1 MTGHD
6 MPAIRPVGTV
16 GVIGCGRM
24 GQPIAAHLLDA
35 GRDVVVLDPNPAATA
50 PLVERGAR
58 VLTSPAEV
66 AAEADVILVV
76 VIDDE
81 QTREVVRG
89 ADGLLSTA
97 RPGSIIAV
105 LPSLDPRTCQE
116 LAADAEAAG
125 VRLVDAPMVGGHRG
139 AKDGNL
145 TLMCGGPQ
153 DAIAALGPVFSA
165 FATNVCHLG
174 PVGAGQVGKT
184 TNNMMLWACL
194 RIDVEALR
202 LARAYGVEP
211 GTMRPAMIVG
221 SGGNVPLEKWGSHR
235 LTWPAKDLEVA
246 VAMAK
251 EAGLELRLTEL
262 LGPLMAELSVED
274 LSDLS

>member
-1 MTGHD
+1 
-6 MPAIRPVGTV
+6 
-16 GVIGCGRM
+16 M
-24 GQPIAAHLLDA
+24 GQPIAGHLLDA
-35 GRDVVVLDPNPAATA
+35 GRDVVVLDPTVAAIQ
-50 PLVERGAR
+50 PLAERGAR
-58 VLTSPAEV
+58 VFSSPAEV
-66 AAEADVILVV
+66 AEQADVVLVIV
-76 VIDDE
+76 VDDE
-81 QTREVVRG
+81 QTRQVVLG
-89 ADGLLSTA
+89 DDGLLSTA
-97 RPGSIIAV
+97 RPGSIIV
-105 LPSLDPRTCQE
+105 VCPSLHPRTCQE
-116 LAADAEAAG
+116 LAAQAEAVG

-139 AKDGNL
+139 ATDGTL

-153 DAIAALGPVFSA
+153 EAVAALGPVFAA

-174 PVGAGQVGKT
+174 SVGAGQVGKT

-211 GTMRPAMIVG
+211 GILRPAMIVG

-246 VAMAK
+246 VAMAE

-274 LSDLS
+274 LSELS

>member
-1 MTGHD
+1 MVPVD
-6 MPAIRPVGTV
+6 SAIRSISTV

-24 GQPIAAHLLDA
+24 GQPIAGHLLAKGWDL
-35 GRDVVVLDPNPAATA
+35 VVLDPNPEATEPLLEAGARGAAT
-50 PLVERGAR
+50 
-58 VLTSPAEV
+58 PAEV
-66 AAEADVILVV
+66 AAVADVMLVI

-81 QTREVVRG
+81 QTRQVVSG
-89 ADGLLSTA
+89 PDGLLSTA
-97 RPGSIIAV
+97 RPGSIIV
-105 LPSLDPRTCQE
+105 VCPSLHPRTCKE
-116 LAADAEAAG
+116 LAERAAESG
-125 VRLVDAPMVGGHRG
+125 VHLVDAPMVGGHRG

-145 TLMCGGPQ
+145 TLMCGGAQ
-153 DAIAALGPVFSA
+153 DAVAALGPVFAA
-165 FATNVCHLG
+165 FATNICHLG

-211 GTMRPAMIVG
+211 GAMRPAMIVG

-246 VAMAK
+246 VAMAQ
-251 EAGLELRLTEL
+251 EVGLELPLTEQ
-262 LGPLMAELSVED
+262 LGPLMAMLSVED
-274 LSDLS
+274 LSELS

>member
-1 MTGHD
+1 MGEQG
-6 MPAIRPVGTV
+6 MPEIRPIGTV

-24 GQPIAAHLLDA
+24 GQPIAGHLLDA
-35 GRDVVVLDPNPAATA
+35 GRDVVVLDPHAAAVEPLVAKGARSAAT
-50 PLVERGAR
+50 
-58 VLTSPAEV
+58 PAEV
-66 AAEADVILVV
+66 AAQADVILVIV
-76 VIDDE
+76 VDDD
-81 QTREVVRG
+81 QTRSVVSG
-89 ADGLLSTA
+89 EDGLLSTA
-97 RPGSIIAV
+97 RPGSIIV
-105 LPSLDPRTCQE
+105 ICPSLNPRTCQE
-116 LAADAEAAG
+116 LAAEAEKVG
-125 VRLVDAPMVGGHRG
+125 VRVVDAPMVGGHRG

-153 DAIAALGPVFSA
+153 DAIAALAPVLSA

-221 SGGNVPLEKWGSHR
+221 SGGNVPLQKWGSHR

-246 VAMAK
+246 VAMAQ
-251 EAGLELRLTEL
+251 EVGLELRLTEL

>member
-1 MTGHD
+1 MASGEST
-6 MPAIRPVGTV
+6 IRSVSTV

-24 GQPIAAHLLDA
+24 GQPIAGHLLAKGWDL
-35 GRDVVVLDPNPAATA
+35 VVLDPNAEATA
-50 PLVERGAR
+50 PLLEGGAR
-58 VLTSPAEV
+58 VAATPAEV
-66 AAEADVILVV
+66 AAQADVILVI

-81 QTREVVRG
+81 QTRQVVSG
-89 ADGLLSTA
+89 PDGLLSTA
-97 RPGSIIAV
+97 RPGSIIV
-105 LPSLDPRTCQE
+105 VCPSLHPQTCKD
-116 LAADAEAAG
+116 LAEQAAESG
-125 VRLVDAPMVGGHRG
+125 VHLVDAPMVGGHRG

-145 TLMCGGPQ
+145 TLMCGGAQ
-153 DAIAALGPVFSA
+153 DVVAALGPVFAA
-165 FATNVCHLG
+165 FATNICHLG

-211 GTMRPAMIVG
+211 GAMRPAMIVG

-246 VAMAK
+246 VAMAQ
-251 EAGLELRLTEL
+251 EVGLELPLTEQ
-262 LGPLMAELSVED
+262 LGPLMAALSVED

>member
-1 MTGHD
+1 MNGQG

-24 GQPIAAHLLDA
+24 GQPIAGHLLDA
-35 GRDVVVLDPNPAATA
+35 GRDVVVLDPSAAATS
-50 PLVERGAR
+50 PLAERGAR
-58 VLTSPAEV
+58 VASSPAQV
-66 AAEADVILVV
+66 AAEADVVLVIV
-76 VIDDE
+76 VDDE
-81 QTREVVRG
+81 QTRQVVRG

-97 RPGSIIAV
+97 RPGSIIVV
-105 LPSLDPRTCQE
+105 LPSLNPRTCQE
-116 LAADAEAAG
+116 LAVDAEAAG

-246 VAMAK
+246 VEMAR
-251 EAGLELRLTEL
+251 EVGLELRLTEL

>member
-1 MTGHD
+1 MTGQE
-6 MPAIRPVGTV
+6 MPAIRPVATV

-24 GQPIAAHLLDA
+24 GGPIAGHLIGS
-35 GRDVVVLDPNPAATA
+35 GRDVVVLDPNAEATA
-50 PLVERGAR
+50 PLAERGAR
-58 VLTSPAEV
+58 VLTTPAEV
-66 AAEADVILVV
+66 AAEADVVLVI

-81 QTREVVRG
+81 QTRRVVG
-89 ADGLLSTA
+89 GPDGLLSAA
-97 RPGSIIAV
+97 RPGSIIV
-105 LPSLDPRTCQE
+105 LCPSLNPRTCQE
-116 LAADAEAAG
+116 LAAEAEAVG

-251 EAGLELRLTEL
+251 EVGLELRLTEL
-262 LGPLMAELSVED
+262 LGPLMAELTVED